1 MDVAPLRST
10 RLPPDERRDQLVR
23 MGVQLLGSRPYEQM
37 SIGDLARA
45 AGISKGLLYHYFPTK
60 SDFVVAVLRQARDDL
75 ERRMAPDPSLR
86 PAERL
91 DASIAAFLSY
101 VEEHAA
107 GYLAMARA
115 RGGDDDA
122 IRAELLEGRRR
133 RVSAMTDFASA
144 LSGAPRAE
152 LESPALEA
160 ALEGWLSCCEGVV
173 VRWLAERDLARKD
186 VLHLLRQALLGA
198 LESVAGVDDSA
209 AAARLAGAAGRA
221 AKTRVLSAT

>member
-1 MDVAPLRST
+1 VAPVRST
-10 RLPPDERRDQLVR
+10 RLPPDERREQLVR
-23 MGVQLLGSRPYEQM
+23 MGVQLLGGRAYQPM

-60 SDFVVAVLRQARDDL
+60 SEFVVAVLREARHEL
-75 ERRMAPDPSLR
+75 ERRMVPDPALP

-101 VEEHAA
+101 VDERAA
-107 GYLAMARA
+107 GYLAVVRA
-115 RGGDDDA
+115 RGGDDEA

-133 RVSAMTDFASA
+133 RVSGLVDFASA
-144 LSGAPRAE
+144 LSGTPRAE
-152 LESPALEA
+152 LESPALDA

-173 VRWLAERDLARKD
+173 VRWLAERDLTRED

-198 LESVAGVDDSA
+198 LESVAGVDDRP
-209 AAARLAGAAGRA
+209 AAARLAAAAGRA